1 VIWEALS
8 GKTILITGGGGYIAA
23 NLANALGETP
33 CRIVRIDRPGAAFP
47 PCAGGIPEIRD
58 TAVDIRRGDAWEGIL
73 AGVDIVYHLAAQ
85 TSVYA
90 AERDPVADLEINVLP
105 MLRLLTTCRER
116 GLKPAIVFAGTV
128 TEAGLTGT
136 LPVNED
142 HPDRPI
148 TVYDLHKLA
157 AERYLLHFTAG
168 NAVRGAVLRL
178 ANVYGP
184 GPASGSA
191 DRGILNA
198 MIRRALRGE
207 ELTIYGEGDCRRDY
221 VFIGDVVQAFLLA
234 AVHMDSLAGERFVI
248 GTGRGCT
255 VAQAIGMVAKRVEL
269 KTGRR
274 VAVRNVKAPAD
285 LSPIEYRQF
294 VADAGRFSRLTGW
307 RPRRSLQEGIDITIE
322 DFIERERG

>member
-1 VIWEALS
+1 MIWDALS

-23 NLANALGETP
+23 NLADALGETP
-33 CRIVRIDRPGAAFP
+33 CRIVRIDRPGAVFP
-47 PCAGGIPEIRD
+47 PCAGRAPEIRD
-58 TAVDIRRGDAWEGIL
+58 MTLDIRRPDAWEGVL

-105 MLRLLTTCRER
+105 VLHLLTTCRQL
-116 GLKPAIVFAGTV
+116 GLKPAVVFAGTV
-128 TEAGLTGT
+128 TEAGLTET

-157 AERYLLHFTAG
+157 AERYLLHFTSG
-168 NAVRGAVLRL
+168 NAVRAAVLRL

-184 GPASGSA
+184 GPRSGSA

-198 MIRRALRGE
+198 MMRRALRGE
-207 ELTIYGEGDCRRDY
+207 ELTVYGKGDCRRDY

-234 AVHMDSLAGERFVI
+234 AVHMDSLAGKWFVI
-248 GTGRGCT
+248 GSGCGHT
-255 VAQAIGMVAKRVEL
+255 VAQAIHMVAERVAL

-274 VAVRNVKAPAD
+274 VAVRNVEAPAG

-307 RPRRSLQEGIDITIE
+307 RPRRCLEEGIDVTIE
-322 DFIERERG
+322 NFIERERG